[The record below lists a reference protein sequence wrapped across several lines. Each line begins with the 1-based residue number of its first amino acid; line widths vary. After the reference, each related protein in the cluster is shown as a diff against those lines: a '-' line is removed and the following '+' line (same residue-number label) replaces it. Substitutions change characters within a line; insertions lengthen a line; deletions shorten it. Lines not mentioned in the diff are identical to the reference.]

1 MKNERTV
8 EQLLSKYLRKDE
20 VVCWEGVTAPF
31 ALLEKDAKAK
41 ILGLWIGTVAV
52 AAAFL
57 ALYLK
62 NNADKANAGT
72 VIIVLGV
79 VAVLCLLNAFQRNS
93 LLKQKYW
100 ITDQRAILMTSDK
113 VFFSMEL
120 EHLDAYQVLTGKT
133 QYGTLVLGRKLFEEG
148 DKQMRWRGC
157 HPLLDE
163 EQASNVE
170 DVPGLLF
177 FNVEN
182 VAEAEQY
189 LKQWAVKSKAA

>member
-1 MKNERTV
+1 MKNERNV
-8 EQLLSKYLRKDE
+8 EQLLNKYLRKDE

-31 ALLEKDAKAK
+31 ALLGKDAKAK
-41 ILGLWIGTVAV
+41 VLGLWIGTVAV

-72 VIIVLGV
+72 VIIVLGIV
-79 VAVLCLLNAFQRNS
+79 VVLCMLNVFQRNS

-100 ITDQRAILMTSDK
+100 ITDRRAILMTSDRA
-113 VFFSMEL
+113 FFSMEL

-133 QYGTLVLGRKLFEEG
+133 PHGTLVLGSKLFAEG

-157 HPLLDE
+157 HPMLDE
-163 EQASNVE
+163 DNASNTTINATGE
-170 DVPGLLF
+170 KLL
-177 FNVEN
+177 N
-182 VAEAEQY
+182 VA
-189 LKQWAVKSKAA
+189 VI